1 MKVETLLVR
10 KATLPVVKAKRE
22 PASHSNPDLTPR
34 TYLPDARGEMQ
45 ALATDL
51 QRAGIHILTFSKKFH
66 VGELDTLARLV
77 KTSLLK
83 SEDPANSAG
92 NAWWPARLLEN
103 RVEGISINTQTE
115 RRVDTVLARL

>member
-1 MKVETLLVR
+1 
-10 KATLPVVKAKRE
+10 
-22 PASHSNPDLTPR
+22 
-34 TYLPDARGEMQ
+34 MQ

-66 VGELDTLARLV
+66 VGELDTLARLL

-115 RRVDTVLARL
+115 RRLDTLLATLIPALVAYVGHSPPATADAPPQS